1 MDDRYEIRGKVGQ
14 GGIGA
19 VYRAYDK
26 NLSRE
31 VAVKRI
37 LPEGG
42 AHLEKEATRQ
52 LTKEAGA
59 LSALQHPHIVTI
71 YDVGIDEDGPYV
83 VMELLNGKTIDEV
96 VEKASFTWQD
106 FREFALQTQEA
117 LVAAQDMTLV
127 HRDLKPTN
135 VMLTWLPSGKF
146 QVKIVDF
153 GLAKFSPKP
162 SLQTIDQKDSIFG
175 SIFFMSPEQFE
186 RTELDF
192 RTDMYSIG
200 CVYYYAL
207 TGVYPFNGETGP
219 QVMVAHL
226 DHRVYPLNEIRPDLP
241 RWVCDWVMWH
251 INRLPD
257 HRPKN
262 AREALGLFLQSDLNA
277 GQQAFQSEAQTAI
290 SKPELATQATP
301 IAQNPIAA
309 ANSAITALIKTAP
322 QPILPP
328 EGFGRP
334 SIHTASQPNM
344 QHSSDSTAAP
354 NAPAPA
360 AVVTPTTTPVPV
372 APSNPEPTPD
382 LAQILKVAEV
392 EPQPEASTPTEI
404 VAVAASTSELSALPK
419 PAPAAIIPTSSSTEE
434 TVSNQITATPT
445 AGIISEA
452 VPSTV
457 IATAATKTLTKSP
470 NALIMDQGTPKPK
483 PRLLIPGAK
492 PVAAPA
498 IPVAA
503 PAIPVAVPAIPAAA
517 PAIPAAAPAIPAAAP
532 AIPAAAP
539 AIPVAVPAIPA
550 AAPAIP
556 VAAPAIPVAAPAIP
570 VAAPAIPVAASAGVP
585 IAPPPIIQPA
595 ASTPPAATVSKP
607 VLQVGHNPIAI
618 ARPIAT
624 ATPTAQGP
632 QTSAIKATVPSLAT
646 KAPIASPSAANQAP
660 SLSEA
665 PATQL
670 SVTGPKEKKGLS
682 NGAKASLAVTLGL
695 ITIILAFVFLAKRSE
710 GKINKRYNEL
720 VALAATPGTSELEVN
735 EKDLQILLNN
745 VTSIASNTSR
755 ETVYKALFIAKATDS
770 TDVDDMLIKYA
781 TTAAMPEDIRVNLLR
796 RVIGGRKHEAS
807 VDPLIAFINSNPK
820 PESASAALEAI
831 RGMASDAHFK
841 QLLSILEFSQDNNLR
856 KKAEEAVVTVLNKSS
871 DRIAMGEYLGT
882 SIQAATSPEIKQA
895 LLRVYSAT
903 GSENAKTA
911 IKEALKSSDKTMQI
925 AAAAAFKNWP
935 NDEMFS
941 SIIEQISSSDDENV
955 RTRMFQ
961 AAREFLAQD
970 SDRSDK
976 DAQPLW
982 TALSK
987 VAKTAEEQESI
998 VRGLVTHHPT
1008 TWALDIIKNFYETS
1022 EYDRVIDISDRAM
1035 EKLKSA
1041 KEDKAEKE

>member
-1 MDDRYEIRGKVGQ
+1 MQDIPARMDDRYEIRGKIGQ

-42 AHLEKEATRQ
+42 ADLEKEATRQ

-83 VMELLNGKTIDEV
+83 VMELLHGKTIDEV

-117 LVAAQDMTLV
+117 LIAAQDMSLV

-186 RTELDF
+186 RTELDV

-207 TGVYPFNGETGP
+207 TGVHPFNGETGP

-226 DHRVYPLNEIRPDLP
+226 DHRVYPLHEIRPDLP

-277 GQQAFQSEAQTAI
+277 GPQAFQAEAQPVIA
-290 SKPELATQATP
+290 KPKLVTP
-301 IAQNPIAA
+301 GAPVAQNTPAA
-309 ANSAITALIKTAP
+309 ANPAIAALIKTAP

-334 SIHTASQPNM
+334 SVHTASQPNL
-344 QHSSDSTAAP
+344 QQAGDFTAAP

-360 AVVTPTTTPVPV
+360 AVVTPTAAPVPV

-382 LAQILKVAEV
+382 LSQILKVAEAA
-392 EPQPEASTPTEI
+392 PQPLETTPNEI
-404 VAVAASTSELSALPK
+404 VAAAVSTTEP
-419 PAPAAIIPTSSSTEE
+419 PTSPTSAPDVEISSPED
-434 TVSNQITATPT
+434 TVSTQTAVAPP
-445 AGIISEA
+445 AGVISEA
-452 VPSTV
+452 IPATV
-457 IATAATKTLTKSP
+457 VATSAAETPTKAP
-470 NALIMDQGTPKPK
+470 NSLIMDQGTPKPK

-492 PVAAPA
+492 PAAADITPTATDPATAVPVAAAA

-503 PAIPVAVPAIPAAA
+503 AV
-517 PAIPAAAPAIPAAAP
+517 
-532 AIPAAAP
+532 
-539 AIPVAVPAIPA
+539 
-550 AAPAIP
+550 P
-556 VAAPAIPVAAPAIP
+556 VAAPAIPVAAAVP
-570 VAAPAIPVAASAGVP
+570 VAAPAIPVADPVVP
-585 IAPPPIIQPA
+585 AAAPVVPVAPPPIINPA
-595 ASTPPAATVSKP
+595 VATPPAATVAKP
-607 VLQVGHNPIAI
+607 VLQAGPNPIAI

-660 SLSEA
+660 NIGEA

-670 SVTGPKEKKGLS
+670 SVTAPKEKKGLS

-720 VALAATPGTSELEVN
+720 VSLAATPGTSELAVN
-735 EKDLQILLNN
+735 EKDLQILLNS

-755 ETVYKALFIAKATDS
+755 ETVYKALYIAKATDS
-770 TDVDDMLIKYA
+770 TDVDEMLIKYA
-781 TTAAMPEDIRVNLLR
+781 TTAAMPEEIRINLLR

-841 QLLSILEFSQDNNLR
+841 QLLTILEFSQDSNLR

-871 DRIAMGEYLGT
+871 DRKAMGEYVGT
-882 SIQAATSPEIKQA
+882 SLQAATSPEIKQA

-903 GSENAKTA
+903 GTENAKTA
-911 IKEALKSSDKTMQI
+911 IEEALKSSDQTMQI
-925 AAAAAFKNWP
+925 AAASAFKNWP

-976 DAQPLW
+976 DVQPLW

-1008 TWALDIIKNFYETS
+1008 VWALDIIKNFYETS

-1041 KEDKAEKE
+1041 KEDKAEEE

>member
-1 MDDRYEIRGKVGQ
+1 MQDVPARMDDRYEIRGKVGQ

-277 GQQAFQSEAQTAI
+277 GPQAFQSEAQTAI

-492 PVAAPA
+492 PVVAPA
-498 IPVAA
+498 LPVAE
-503 PAIPVAVPAIPAAA
+503 
-517 PAIPAAAPAIPAAAP
+517 
-532 AIPAAAP
+532 
-539 AIPVAVPAIPA
+539 
-550 AAPAIP
+550 
-556 VAAPAIPVAAPAIP
+556 
-570 VAAPAIPVAASAGVP
+570 PAIPVAASAGVP

>member
-277 GQQAFQSEAQTAI
+277 GPQAFQSEAQTAI

-503 PAIPVAVPAIPAAA
+503 PALPVAE
-517 PAIPAAAPAIPAAAP
+517 
-532 AIPAAAP
+532 
-539 AIPVAVPAIPA
+539 
-550 AAPAIP
+550 
-556 VAAPAIPVAAPAIP
+556 PAIPVAAPAIP

>member
-1 MDDRYEIRGKVGQ
+1 MQDVPARMDDRYEIRGKVGQ

-492 PVAAPA
+492 PVVAPA
-498 IPVAA
+498 LPVAEPAMPVAA
-503 PAIPVAVPAIPAAA
+503 PAIPVAVPAIPA
-517 PAIPAAAPAIPAAAP
+517 
-532 AIPAAAP
+532 
-539 AIPVAVPAIPA
+539 
-550 AAPAIP
+550 
-556 VAAPAIPVAAPAIP
+556 
-570 VAAPAIPVAASAGVP
+570 AAPAIPVAASAGVP

>member
-1 MDDRYEIRGKVGQ
+1 
-14 GGIGA
+14 
-19 VYRAYDK
+19 
-26 NLSRE
+26 
-31 VAVKRI
+31 
-37 LPEGG
+37 
-42 AHLEKEATRQ
+42 
-52 LTKEAGA
+52 
-59 LSALQHPHIVTI
+59 
-71 YDVGIDEDGPYV
+71 
-83 VMELLNGKTIDEV
+83 
-96 VEKASFTWQD
+96 
-106 FREFALQTQEA
+106 
-117 LVAAQDMTLV
+117 
-127 HRDLKPTN
+127 
-135 VMLTWLPSGKF
+135 
-146 QVKIVDF
+146 
-153 GLAKFSPKP
+153 
-162 SLQTIDQKDSIFG
+162 
-175 SIFFMSPEQFE
+175 
-186 RTELDF
+186 
-192 RTDMYSIG
+192 
-200 CVYYYAL
+200 
-207 TGVYPFNGETGP
+207 
-219 QVMVAHL
+219 
-226 DHRVYPLNEIRPDLP
+226 
-241 RWVCDWVMWH
+241 
-251 INRLPD
+251 
-257 HRPKN
+257 
-262 AREALGLFLQSDLNA
+262 
-277 GQQAFQSEAQTAI
+277 
-290 SKPELATQATP
+290 
-301 IAQNPIAA
+301 
-309 ANSAITALIKTAP
+309 
-322 QPILPP
+322 
-328 EGFGRP
+328 
-334 SIHTASQPNM
+334 
-344 QHSSDSTAAP
+344 
-354 NAPAPA
+354 
-360 AVVTPTTTPVPV
+360 
-372 APSNPEPTPD
+372 
-382 LAQILKVAEV
+382 
-392 EPQPEASTPTEI
+392 
-404 VAVAASTSELSALPK
+404 
-419 PAPAAIIPTSSSTEE
+419 
-434 TVSNQITATPT
+434 
-445 AGIISEA
+445 
-452 VPSTV
+452 
-457 IATAATKTLTKSP
+457 
-470 NALIMDQGTPKPK
+470 
-483 PRLLIPGAK
+483 
-492 PVAAPA
+492 
-498 IPVAA
+498 
-503 PAIPVAVPAIPAAA
+503 
-517 PAIPAAAPAIPAAAP
+517 
-532 AIPAAAP
+532 
-539 AIPVAVPAIPA
+539 
-550 AAPAIP
+550 
-556 VAAPAIPVAAPAIP
+556 
-570 VAAPAIPVAASAGVP
+570 
-585 IAPPPIIQPA
+585 
-595 ASTPPAATVSKP
+595 
-607 VLQVGHNPIAI
+607 LQVGHNPIAI

-903 GSENAKTA
+903 GSENAKTS

>member
-1 MDDRYEIRGKVGQ
+1 MQDVPARMDDRYEIRGKVGQ

-277 GQQAFQSEAQTAI
+277 GPQAFQSEAQTAI

-492 PVAAPA
+492 P
-498 IPVAA
+498 
-503 PAIPVAVPAIPAAA
+503 
-517 PAIPAAAPAIPAAAP
+517 
-532 AIPAAAP
+532 
-539 AIPVAVPAIPA
+539 A

-556 VAAPAIPVAAPAIP
+556 VAAPALPVAE
-570 VAAPAIPVAASAGVP
+570 PAIPVAASAGVP

>member
-1 MDDRYEIRGKVGQ
+1 MQDIPARMDDRYEIRGKIGQ

-42 AHLEKEATRQ
+42 ADLEKEATRQ

-83 VMELLNGKTIDEV
+83 VMELLHGKTIDEV

-117 LVAAQDMTLV
+117 LIAAQDMSLV

-186 RTELDF
+186 RTELDV

-207 TGVYPFNGETGP
+207 TGVHPFNGETGP

-226 DHRVYPLNEIRPDLP
+226 DHRVYPLHEIRPDLP

-277 GQQAFQSEAQTAI
+277 GPQAFQAETQPAI
-290 SKPELATQATP
+290 AKPKLVTP
-301 IAQNPIAA
+301 GAPVAQNTPAA
-309 ANSAITALIKTAP
+309 ANPAIAALIKTAP

-334 SIHTASQPNM
+334 SVHTASQPNM
-344 QHSSDSTAAP
+344 QQAGDFTAAP
-354 NAPAPA
+354 NAPEPA
-360 AVVTPTTTPVPV
+360 AVVTPTAAPIPV
-372 APSNPEPTPD
+372 AASSPEPTPD
-382 LAQILKVAEV
+382 LSQILKAAEATPHAQVAS
-392 EPQPEASTPTEI
+392 PMEASSETASTESSIPASELPLAESTPDLTDVPAEPEI
-404 VAVAASTSELSALPK
+404 VVS
-419 PAPAAIIPTSSSTEE
+419 PAAAFAEP
-434 TVSNQITATPT
+434 
-445 AGIISEA
+445 
-452 VPSTV
+452 VPATV
-457 IATAATKTLTKSP
+457 IATAALETPTISP
-470 NALIMDQGTPKPK
+470 NPLVMDPGTPKPK

-492 PVAAPA
+492 PAAEPAVAEIAAPIQTATPVVTPETPAVAVAVVPAIAEAVPTAAPIVPTA
-498 IPVAA
+498 IPV
-503 PAIPVAVPAIPAAA
+503 IPVA
-517 PAIPAAAPAIPAAAP
+517 
-532 AIPAAAP
+532 
-539 AIPVAVPAIPA
+539 
-550 AAPAIP
+550 
-556 VAAPAIPVAAPAIP
+556 
-570 VAAPAIPVAASAGVP
+570 
-585 IAPPPIIQPA
+585 PPPLIQPA
-595 ASTPPAATVSKP
+595 APPIAAAVPTTPAPAVVAKP
-607 VLQVGHNPIAI
+607 VLQTGPNPIAL

-632 QTSAIKATVPSLAT
+632 QTSALKAAVPSLLT
-646 KAPIASPSAANQAP
+646 KAPGATPASANPAPSAAEAP
-660 SLSEA
+660 S
-665 PATQL
+665 TQL
-670 SVTGPKEKKGLS
+670 STSGPREKKGLS

-695 ITIILAFVFLAKRSE
+695 ITIILTLVFLSKRSE
-710 GKINKRYNEL
+710 GKITKRYNEL

-735 EKDLQILLNN
+735 GKDLEILLNS
-745 VTSIASNTSR
+745 VTSTTASTAR
-755 ETVYKALFIAKATDS
+755 ETVYKALYIAKATDN
-770 TDVDDMLIKYA
+770 TDVDALLVKYA
-781 TTAAMPEDIRVNLLR
+781 TTAPMTDDIRVNLLR

-807 VDPLIAFINSNPK
+807 VEPLIDFINTNPK

-831 RGMASDAHFK
+831 RGMATDLHFK
-841 QLLSILEFSQDNNLR
+841 DLLTILEFSQDTNLR
-856 KKAEEAVVTVLNKSS
+856 KKAEEAIVTILKKSS
-871 DRIAMGEYLGT
+871 DRKSMSEYVG
-882 SIQAATSPEIKQA
+882 SSYQAATNPDIKQS
-895 LLRVYSAT
+895 LLRVLSAT
-903 GSENAKTA
+903 GADNAKA
-911 IKEALKSSDKTMQI
+911 ALEEGLKSSDKLMQI

-935 NDEMFS
+935 NDEMFGA
-941 SIIEQISSSDDENV
+941 IIEQIDASDDEAV
-955 RTRMFQ
+955 RTRMFH

-970 SDRSDK
+970 SERDSK
-976 DAQPLW
+976 EVEPLW
-982 TALSK
+982 TQLSK

-998 VRGLVTHHPT
+998 IRGLVTNHPSP
-1008 TWALDIIKNFYETS
+1008 WALAIIKNYFETS
-1022 EYDRVIDISDRAM
+1022 ENDRVIDIAERAM
-1035 EKLKSA
+1035 DKLKSA
-1041 KEDKAEKE
+1041 DDEKEEEE

>member
-434 TVSNQITATPT
+434 TVSNHITATPT

-492 PVAAPA
+492 PVVAPA
-498 IPVAA
+498 LPVAEPAMPVAA
-503 PAIPVAVPAIPAAA
+503 PAIPVAVPAIPA
-517 PAIPAAAPAIPAAAP
+517 
-532 AIPAAAP
+532 
-539 AIPVAVPAIPA
+539 
-550 AAPAIP
+550 
-556 VAAPAIPVAAPAIP
+556 
-570 VAAPAIPVAASAGVP
+570 AAPAIPVAASAGVP

-903 GSENAKTA
+903 GSENAKTS

>member
-1 MDDRYEIRGKVGQ
+1 
-14 GGIGA
+14 
-19 VYRAYDK
+19 
-26 NLSRE
+26 
-31 VAVKRI
+31 
-37 LPEGG
+37 
-42 AHLEKEATRQ
+42 
-52 LTKEAGA
+52 
-59 LSALQHPHIVTI
+59 
-71 YDVGIDEDGPYV
+71 
-83 VMELLNGKTIDEV
+83 MELLNGKTIDEV

-277 GQQAFQSEAQTAI
+277 GPQAFQSEAQTAI

-492 PVAAPA
+492 
-498 IPVAA
+498 
-503 PAIPVAVPAIPAAA
+503 
-517 PAIPAAAPAIPAAAP
+517 
-532 AIPAAAP
+532 
-539 AIPVAVPAIPA
+539 
-550 AAPAIP
+550 P

>member
-1 MDDRYEIRGKVGQ
+1 MQDIPARMDDRYEIRGKIGQ

-42 AHLEKEATRQ
+42 ADLEKEATRQ

-83 VMELLNGKTIDEV
+83 VMELLHGKTIDEV

-106 FREFALQTQEA
+106 FREFAMQTQEA
-117 LVAAQDMTLV
+117 LIAAQDMSLV

-146 QVKIVDF
+146 QVKVVDF

-186 RTELDF
+186 RTELDV

-207 TGVYPFNGETGP
+207 TGVHPFNGETGP

-226 DHRVYPLNEIRPDLP
+226 DHRVYPLHEIRPDLP

-277 GQQAFQSEAQTAI
+277 GPQAFQAEAQPAVA
-290 SKPELATQATP
+290 KPKLVTP
-301 IAQNPIAA
+301 GAPVAQNTPAA
-309 ANSAITALIKTAP
+309 ANPAIAALIKTAP

-334 SIHTASQPNM
+334 SVHTASQPNM
-344 QHSSDSTAAP
+344 QQAGEFTAAP

-360 AVVTPTTTPVPV
+360 AVVTPTATPIPV

-382 LAQILKVAEV
+382 LSEILKVSEAA
-392 EPQPEASTPTEI
+392 PQAQVVSAIEEKATETAVPATEI
-404 VAVAASTSELSALPK
+404 PATEI
-419 PAPAAIIPTSSSTEE
+419 APALTDIPVVPAEPVIVVPPAAVIPDPIPATTIE
-434 TVSNQITATPT
+434 TAPVETP
-445 AGIISEA
+445 A
-452 VPSTV
+452 
-457 IATAATKTLTKSP
+457 KSP
-470 NALIMDQGTPKPK
+470 NPLIMEQGTPKPK

-492 PVAAPA
+492 PAVANPVAAEPVSAPTPAA
-498 IPVAA
+498 IPVAPPEI
-503 PAIPVAVPAIPAAA
+503 PAVAAASPSIPVVVPAAAVAVPVVPTAVPV
-517 PAIPAAAPAIPAAAP
+517 
-532 AIPAAAP
+532 
-539 AIPVAVPAIPA
+539 IPV
-550 AAPAIP
+550 
-556 VAAPAIPVAAPAIP
+556 
-570 VAAPAIPVAASAGVP
+570 
-585 IAPPPIIQPA
+585 APPPIIQPTATPVA
-595 ASTPPAATVSKP
+595 AVAATPAPVAAVVATPAPATIAKP
-607 VLQVGHNPIAI
+607 VLQTGTNPIAL

-624 ATPTAQGP
+624 ATPTTQGP
-632 QTSAIKATVPSLAT
+632 QTSALKATVPTLQT
-646 KAPIASPSAANQAP
+646 KPPGVKAPSANPAANAAEAP
-660 SLSEA
+660 S
-665 PATQL
+665 TQL
-670 SVTGPKEKKGLS
+670 STTGPQEKKGLS

-695 ITIILAFVFLAKRSE
+695 ITIILAFVFLARHSE
-710 GKINKRYNEL
+710 GKITKRYNEL

-735 EKDLQILLNN
+735 GKDLEILLNS
-745 VTSIASNTSR
+745 VTSTTASSAR
-755 ETVYKALFIAKATDS
+755 ETVYKALYIAKATDS
-770 TDVDDMLIKYA
+770 TDVDDLLIKYA
-781 TTAAMPEDIRVNLLR
+781 TTAPMPEDIRVNLLR

-807 VDPLIAFINSNPK
+807 VEPLIDFINTHPK

-831 RGMASDAHFK
+831 RGMATDVHFK
-841 QLLSILEFSQDNNLR
+841 ELLTILEFSQDANLR
-856 KKAEEAVVTVLNKSS
+856 KRAEEAIVTVLQKSS
-871 DRIAMGEYLGT
+871 DRKSLGEYVGT
-882 SIQAATSPEIKQA
+882 SYQSATNPDIKQS
-895 LLRVYSAT
+895 LLRVLSAT
-903 GSENAKTA
+903 GADNAKTA
-911 IKEALKSSDKTMQI
+911 LEDGLKSSDKLMQI

-935 NDEMFS
+935 NDDMFGA
-941 SIIEQISSSDDENV
+941 IIDQINASDDETV
-955 RTRMFQ
+955 RTRMFHS
-961 AAREFLAQD
+961 AREFLAQD
-970 SDRSDK
+970 SERSDK
-976 DAQPLW
+976 DVESLW
-982 TALSK
+982 TQLSK

-998 VRGLVTHHPT
+998 IRGLVTHHPSP
-1008 TWALDIIKNFYETS
+1008 WALAIIKNYYDTS
-1022 EYDRVIDISDRAM
+1022 DSDRVIDIADRAM
-1035 EKLKSA
+1035 EKLKSVQS
-1041 KEDKAEKE
+1041 DKAEKE